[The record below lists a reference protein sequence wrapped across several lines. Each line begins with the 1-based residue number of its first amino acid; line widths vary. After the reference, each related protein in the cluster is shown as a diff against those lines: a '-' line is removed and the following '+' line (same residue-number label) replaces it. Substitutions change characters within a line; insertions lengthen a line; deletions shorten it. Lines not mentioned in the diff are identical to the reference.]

1 MSLLRFEEFK
11 ALGRR
16 GSAADVDRL
25 MAELAG
31 EHDLATNKLVDYAL
45 SLVTTLEGRQ
55 RLEHYLFNG
64 EILIQRNFA
73 ALYFRRLGRDA
84 LVARAHRLGRIDDIQ
99 AFAE

>member
-1 MSLLRFEEFK
+1 MTLARFETFE
-11 ALGRR
+11 AMGRR
-16 GSAADVDRL
+16 GSAADVDTL
-25 MAELAG
+25 MAELAR

-45 SLVTTLEGRQ
+45 SLVTTAEGRK
-55 RLEHYLFNG
+55 RLEHYLFDG
-64 EILIQRNFA
+64 DVLIQRNFA